1 MEKKAKS
8 NKSKSKN
15 KNDIKILNQNIN
27 ISLNE
32 TLNNLSFEVNAK
44 EKTTSKKIKKEKI
57 EKPKEAKKVSLEKT
71 PLVSPSKSKT
81 KKEEKISV
89 NKVEK
94 KVDKKTNNKE
104 NIKVDKLDKKAD
116 KKSNIKE
123 NNKSKSDKKSTEE
136 EVKGINLENVP
147 KEYGNFVSLILKKKK
162 KLPLSQEDIFELLEK
177 NKLELVDD
185 EIDKFWDFLI
195 KNKICVNSFDEEDL
209 DIDLDD
215 DELLE
220 LEIIGD
226 DDELELDDIDSL
238 DEPEV
243 KKENLTNNLL
253 ETNDIVKW
261 YMRWIGKY
269 GKLLTAKEEI
279 ELAKKIESGTPRQQ
293 KKARD
298 ELINRNLRLVI
309 NNAKKFKNRGL
320 SFIDLISEGNS
331 GIIKAV
337 QKYDYRK
344 GFKFSTYATW
354 WIRQAITRAVAD
366 QARTIRVPVHMVETI
381 NKITKIKG
389 ELQQE
394 LGETPT
400 DEQIAERYGNGL
412 TVEKVR
418 HIKQINID
426 PISLDKRVGKEEDS
440 NYSDFVA
447 DETIESP
454 IEYSSNEELTNL
466 FEDLLN
472 KNLDN
477 SEKEIIQLRYGL
489 GFDKNGNRMKVHSLD
504 EIGKLKNMS
513 KDKVRQWETK
523 IIRKLKNPSRTSKL
537 KNYKK
542 EL

>member
-1 MEKKAKS
+1 M
-8 NKSKSKN
+8 
-15 KNDIKILNQNIN
+15 
-27 ISLNE
+27 
-32 TLNNLSFEVNAK
+32 
-44 EKTTSKKIKKEKI
+44 
-57 EKPKEAKKVSLEKT
+57 EKPKQEKKVSLEKT
-71 PLVSPSKSKT
+71 PLVSSKT
-81 KKEEKISV
+81 KIAKEEKIPVDKV
-89 NKVEK
+89 NK
-94 KVDKKTNNKE
+94 KVDKKTKNKE
-104 NIKVDKLDKKAD
+104 SIETDKKVEKKEN
-116 KKSNIKE
+116 KKSKD
-123 NNKSKSDKKSTEE
+123 SKKTTEE
-136 EVKGINLENVP
+136 EVKEIVLENVP
-147 KEYGNFVSLILKKKK
+147 KEYQNFISIILKKKK

-177 NKLELVDD
+177 NKLEIVDD

-195 KNKICVNSFDEEDL
+195 QNKICNNSFDEEEL

-220 LEIIGD
+220 LEIIDD
-226 DDELELDDIDSL
+226 DDELELDDIDAL

-454 IEYSSNEELTNL
+454 IEFSSNEELTNL